1 MQSIQEALEI
11 RAHPW
16 FISHIRSHSKLP
28 GILAEGNER
37 TDALIMVDV
46 ELLKQARMLH
56 QQFHLS
62 PQNLHMFLPG
72 LPILQCKH
80 LASSCAMCKPLSPLG
95 PLGRSGVNPRGLLP
109 SAVWQMDVTHYS
121 AFGKLRYVH
130 VVVDSCKALI

>member
-1 MQSIQEALEI
+1 MA
-11 RAHPW
+11 
-16 FISHIRSHSKLP
+16 
-28 GILAEGNER
+28 
-37 TDALIMVDV
+37 VDM
-46 ELLKQARMLH
+46 ELLEQARMLH

-62 PQNLHMFLPG
+62 PQNLHKLLPE
-72 LPILQCKH
+72 LPMSKCKH
-80 LASSCAMCKPLSPLG
+80 LASSCAMCSPLVPLG